1 MRAVRARPRLLWLPA
16 VLGTVVAW
24 GSWGV
29 LVRAA
34 LEGLDWRLVVTLAMG
49 GYALCLAALWA
60 VARPRWQRLDAARL
74 AGAISLGVLSQVGFF
89 AFYRALEVGEAS
101 VVVPFTS
108 LYPLV
113 TMALAVALLRGRLTR
128 LQLLGVAVA
137 LVAILLLAMG

>member
-1 MRAVRARPRLLWLPA
+1 MRVGSSRPRLLWLPA

-29 LVRAA
+29 LARAA
-34 LEGLDWRLVVTLAMG
+34 LEGLDWRLVVTLSLG

-60 VARPRWQRLDAARL
+60 IGRPRWQGMDKWRLV
-74 AGAISLGVLSQVGFF
+74 GALSLGVLSQVGFF

-113 TMALAVALLRGRLTR
+113 TMALAVLLLRERLTR
-128 LQLLGVAVA
+128 LQVLGVAVA
-137 LVAILLLAMG
+137 VVAVFLLAMG